1 MTADEC
7 RDRAEEARRL
17 ATESLDPWEREILYK
32 IASQWQ
38 LIAVHRATKR
48 HPTIL
53 KIVPG
58 KPHTD

>member
-7 RDRAEEARRL
+7 RDRAEEARLL
-17 ATESLDPWEREILYK
+17 AAGNLDLWEREILFK
-32 IASQWQ
+32 IASQWE

-48 HPTIL
+48 HPTVL